1 MVIVIKAL
9 FQQAIPLQE
18 WPQALPEFAF
28 EQIAQILEQ
37 LFVGF
42 DLIFEMPD
50 SAPQNFRIIRSGSV
64 GSVRRLRSRREVGLR
79 IHGPTLSPAHGLIKR
94 DQEAVAD
101 CSC

>member
-1 MVIVIKAL
+1 MLAIGIKTL

-28 EQIAQILEQ
+28 EQIRQILEQ

-50 SAPQNFRIIRSGSV
+50 SAPQNFRIIRFGRV
-64 GSVRRLRSRREVGLR
+64 GPFGVCEVG
-79 IHGPTLSPAHGLIKR
+79 GKSA
-94 DQEAVAD
+94 
-101 CSC
+101 